1 MIASVVTGLLVLL
14 TSDICLA
21 AEYRTGQQVMGTILQ
36 VSVIA
41 NDVEHARRAAAAAV
55 VEVQRWD
62 DILTTWREAGELARL
77 NRAAGSG
84 PHPISPELQTSLAR
98 MMELSAATDGAFDPG
113 VGPLATLW
121 TGDVAPSREAIERVG
136 PVGIRSVLS
145 LDSAAAALAAGAAL
159 DSGAIGKGIG
169 LDAAVELLQRAH
181 VDAAFLDFGGSSQT
195 AIGAPPDS
203 PRGWLVAIAGLAEGE
218 VRGVV
223 ALRDASLSTSRSRG
237 PKAEEGQIV
246 DPRSGLAVATP
257 RLATVRAERAA
268 DADAWSTALVVQGRD
283 GVQAAVRNHL
293 DVFVEDAGGVVETPG
308 FIEVPK

>member
-1 MIASVVTGLLVLL
+1 MIASVVAGLFLLL
-14 TSDICLA
+14 TSEICVA
-21 AEYRTGQQVMGTILQ
+21 AEYRTGQPVMGTILQ

-84 PHPISPELQTSLAR
+84 PQPISPALRTSLAR
-98 MMELSAATDGAFDPG
+98 MLELTAATDGAFDPG
-113 VGPLATLW
+113 VGPLVALW
-121 TGDVAPSREAIERVG
+121 GGDVAPSREAVERIG
-136 PVGIRSVLS
+136 PVGIRSVLA

-159 DSGAIGKGIG
+159 DPGAIGKGIG
-169 LDAAVELLQRAH
+169 LDAAVEVLQRAH

-195 AIGAPPDS
+195 ALGAPPDS
-203 PRGWLVAIAGLAEGE
+203 PEGWPVAIAGLVEGE

-237 PKAEEGQIV
+237 PTAEDGQIV
-246 DPRSGLAVATP
+246 DPRSGLAVGAP
-257 RLATVRAERAA
+257 RVATVRAERAA
-268 DADAWSTALVVQGRD
+268 DADAWSTALVVLGRD
-283 GVQAAVRNHL
+283 GVELAVRNHL
-293 DVFVEDAGGVVETPG
+293 DVFVGDGGGAVETPG
-308 FIEVPK
+308 FIEVLK